1 MYIPYYVEQITHA
14 FSKLC
19 VTECCMEAID
29 SQAVEVDTETGI
41 IRVGVVEVGT
51 PNADGGH
58 ITYCILPDG
67 VIFTSKTTD
76 VLEAY
81 ERYTVEKKARLVEQV
96 KKNKLQANLE
106 RISMMRVMRICLYI
120 HVKNTRA
127 IRNNNKSPKKNHTVK
142 AVEVRDI
149 VNRTHPGDI
158 ISKYFK
164 LGMAAKVSVNNPA
177 GILQLCIVEEQMN
190 LLCGMICEGKIS
202 EEDAVYMDTAST
214 L

>member
-1 MYIPYYVEQITHA
+1 
-14 FSKLC
+14 
-19 VTECCMEAID
+19 MEAID
-29 SQAVEVDTETGI
+29 NNAVEIETETGM
-41 IRVGVVEVGT
+41 IRVGPVEVGT
-51 PNADGGH
+51 TDDDETL
-58 ITYCILPDG
+58 TYCVLPDG
-67 VIFTSKTTD
+67 VVFTSKSCD

-81 ERYTVEKKARLVEQV
+81 EAYMVEKKARLAEQV

-106 RISMMRVMRICLYI
+106 RISMMRVMRICLYM
-120 HVKNTRA
+120 HVKNTGGGSS
-127 IRNNNKSPKKNHTVK
+127 NSKSPKKNQSIK
-142 AVEVRDI
+142 PSEVRSI
-149 VNRTHPGDI
+149 VNRTHPGDV

-177 GILQLCIVEEQMN
+177 GILQLCIAEDQVK

>member
-1 MYIPYYVEQITHA
+1 
-14 FSKLC
+14 
-19 VTECCMEAID
+19 METID
-29 SQAVEVDTETGI
+29 TQAVEIDTETGI
-41 IRVGVVEVGT
+41 IRVGAVELAT
-51 PNADGGH
+51 PNDDGA

-76 VLEAY
+76 VNEAY
-81 ERYTVEKKARLVEQV
+81 ETYTVEKKARLVEQV

-127 IRNNNKSPKKNHTVK
+127 SRNNKSPKKNHTVK

-177 GILQLCIVEEQMN
+177 GILQLCIVEDQMN
-190 LLCGMICEGKIS
+190 LLCGMICERKIS